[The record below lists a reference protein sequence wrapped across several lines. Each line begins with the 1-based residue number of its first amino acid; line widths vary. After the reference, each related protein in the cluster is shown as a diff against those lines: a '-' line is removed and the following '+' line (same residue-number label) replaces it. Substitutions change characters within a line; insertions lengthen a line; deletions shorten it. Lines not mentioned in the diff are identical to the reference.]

1 MAIGLGIDVY
11 GTLVDPI
18 GISDFLRSSIGNQAE
33 RLAELWRTKQLEYTF
48 RRAAMGCYKNF
59 DVCTAEALS
68 WVIATLKINLT
79 GEETARVLEQYKK
92 LDAYPDV
99 ASGLASLKRRGYS
112 LYAFSNGVESSL
124 RQLLEHAGLYTHL
137 DGIVSVDG
145 IGTFKPDP
153 RVYHH
158 LVGRLGTKP
167 GDTWLISS
175 NPFDI
180 IGAKAASLNAAWIK
194 RNANAVFDPWD
205 IEPDLVVTDLNDL
218 ARQSLTSDVGSSPI
232 RRPQ

>member
-18 GISDFLRSSIGNQAE
+18 GISDYLQSLIGNQAE

-48 RRAAMGCYKNF
+48 RRAAMGCYENF
-59 DVCTAEALS
+59 DVCTADALA
-68 WVIATLKINLT
+68 WVTASLKINLT
-79 GEETARVLEQYKK
+79 AEETARILEQYKK

-112 LYAFSNGVESSL
+112 LYAFSNGVDSSL
-124 RQLLEHAGLYTHL
+124 RELLEHAGLYAFLH
-137 DGIVSVDG
+137 GIVSVDE

-158 LVGRLGTKP
+158 LVRRLGIKP
-167 GDTWLISS
+167 ADTWLISS

-180 IGAKAASLNAAWIK
+180 IGAKAAGLNAAWIK
-194 RNANAVFDPWD
+194 RNVNAVFDPWD

-218 ARQSLTSDVGSSPI
+218 ARQSLASDEG
-232 RRPQ
+232 

>member
-18 GISDFLRSSIGNQAE
+18 GISDYLRSLIGDQAE
-33 RLAELWRTKQLEYTF
+33 RMAELWRTKQLEYTF
-48 RRAAMGCYKNF
+48 RRAAMGRYENF
-59 DVCTAEALS
+59 DVCTGRALA
-68 WVIATLKINLT
+68 WVTASLKINLT
-79 GEETARVLEQYKK
+79 NEDTVRILDQYRK
-92 LDAYPDV
+92 LNAYPDA
-99 ASGLASLKRRGYS
+99 ASGLANLKRRGYT
-112 LYAFSNGVESSL
+112 LHAFSNGVDSSL
-124 RQLLEHAGLYTHL
+124 RQLLEHAGLHAHL
-137 DGIVSVDG
+137 DGIVSVDK

-158 LVGRLGTKP
+158 LVRRLGTKL
-167 GDTWLISS
+167 GDNWLISS

-180 IGAKAASLNAAWIK
+180 IGAKAAGLKAAWIK

-218 ARQSLTSDVGSSPI
+218 ARQTLVGNDG
-232 RRPQ
+232 